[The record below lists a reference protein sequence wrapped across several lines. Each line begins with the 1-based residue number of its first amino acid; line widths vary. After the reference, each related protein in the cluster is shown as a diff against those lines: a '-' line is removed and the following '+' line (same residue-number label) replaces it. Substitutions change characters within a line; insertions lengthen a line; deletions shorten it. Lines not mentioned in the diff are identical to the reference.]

1 MENITPDNAYL
12 HLLFAFLE
20 IEMVPEFIM
29 LELEKRSIVEQF
41 KRNEVVHEEDQ
52 ESTHAYFI
60 VSGIMMCYQQTE
72 DGNIVKW
79 FRSTGDYAYSMDM
92 SKNFFGVEFKPARNK
107 LIALEDLLVI
117 KIPHEDVKW
126 LEDSSPEMKYL
137 LHKHLT
143 HYNQVALGKLAFE
156 HMEPG
161 NRYQFMQRHM
171 NLSLERIPDV
181 YLSSFLGLTLPEVET
196 VRKNLNRNSEN

>member
-60 VSGIMMCYQQTE
+60 VNGIMMCYQQTE

-92 SKNFFGVEFKPARNK
+92 SKSFFGVEFKPAGNK

-126 LEDSSPEMKYL
+126 LEDNSAEMKYL
-137 LHKHLT
+137 LNKHLT
-143 HYNQVALGKLAFE
+143 HYNQVALGKRAFE
-156 HMEPG
+156 HMDPD

-196 VRKNLNRNSEN
+196 VRKNLNRNSDN